1 MPVFMEQYSL
11 GSYVVGF
18 IVLCHYSGIVAT
30 VVGNKLSK
38 QLEVA

>member
-18 IVLCHYSGIVAT
+18 IVHMYSVSLQREKASR
-30 VVGNKLSK
+30 GNS
-38 QLEVA
+38 E

>member
-18 IVLCHYSGIVAT
+18 IVYT
-30 VVGNKLSK
+30 VSLQMEKVSRGNS
-38 QLEVA
+38 E